1 MHQAIQSKAGWRAAE
16 VAASGCWLRH
26 LSAAE
31 VEAAAA
37 ILAAVRDKPML
48 DLTCRDVSVGAFGV
62 VLEELTRE
70 LEDGIGFMTL
80 RGFPAGRFTV
90 EENRRLF
97 WAIGTHLGVARP
109 QGKASQLMSDVRAAG
124 GEYRGAGGRGYN
136 TNAELDY
143 HVDGTDVVGLYC
155 LQTAKSGGI
164 SRVASSVAIHNEI
177 LRRDPDLVDRLYE
190 AFPYNRQNEEA
201 PDEPPFYMAP
211 IYSLRDGRF
220 AARYI
225 RNHIRSS
232 QLRDDAPRLNERD
245 HRALDIIQELA
256 ETDAFR
262 FDMVLEQGDMQFLNN
277 HVMIHARTQFED
289 YDDPAR
295 KRHLLRLWLSI
306 PGGRPLCEGLRDAYK
321 AVETN
326 TVRGGFKGQ
335 AVRTNSAPTRLA
347 PRRRWGCATRL
358 TEKDQMMKSSLRD
371 ILRQPGILTLPGV
384 YDGISARVANS
395 LGFPALYMTGYGA
408 VASALGVPDAGW
420 PA

>member
-1 MHQAIQSKAGWRAAE
+1 MGESRETKAVRSAIDSRAAWRAAE
-16 VAASGCWLRH
+16 LRAGATWLRQ
-26 LSAAE
+26 LNEAE
-31 VEAAAA
+31 VAAAAA
-37 ILAAVRDKPML
+37 IVEALRGRPLLELTHHDVTPGALAPVLD
-48 DLTCRDVSVGAFGV
+48 DLTRA
-62 VLEELTRE
+62 

-80 RGFPAGRFTV
+80 RGFPAARFTP
-90 EENRRLF
+90 EDNRLLF

-143 HVDGTDVVGLYC
+143 HVDGTDIVGLYC

-164 SRVASSVAIHNEI
+164 SRVASSVAIHNAI

-190 AFPYNRQNEEA
+190 PFPYNRQSEEA

-211 IYSLRDGRF
+211 IYSLQDGHF

-232 QLRDDAPRLNERD
+232 QLRGDTPRLSQRD
-245 HRALDIIQELA
+245 HRALDVIQELA
-256 ETDAFR
+256 ETDEFR

-277 HVMIHARTQFED
+277 HVMIHSRTQFED
-289 YDDPAR
+289 HDEPAR

-335 AVRTNSAPTRLA
+335 AVTDA
-347 PRRRWGCATRL
+347 
-358 TEKDQMMKSSLRD
+358 LRAY
-371 ILRQPGILTLPGV
+371 Q
-384 YDGISARVANS
+384 ARA
-395 LGFPALYMTGYGA
+395 AA
-408 VASALGVPDAGW
+408 ALGMRDTPY
-420 PA
+420 

>member
-1 MHQAIQSKAGWRAAE
+1 
-16 VAASGCWLRH
+16 
-26 LSAAE
+26 
-31 VEAAAA
+31 
-37 ILAAVRDKPML
+37 
-48 DLTCRDVSVGAFGV
+48 
-62 VLEELTRE
+62 
-70 LEDGIGFMTL
+70 
-80 RGFPAGRFTV
+80 
-90 EENRRLF
+90 
-97 WAIGTHLGVARP
+97 
-109 QGKASQLMSDVRAAG
+109 MSDVRAAG

-143 HVDGTDVVGLYC
+143 HVDGTDIVGLYC

-190 AFPYNRQNEEA
+190 AFPY
-201 PDEPPFYMAP
+201 YMAP
-211 IYSLRDGRF
+211 IYSCRHGHF

-232 QLRDDAPRLNERD
+232 QLRTDTPRLTERD

-277 HVMIHARTQFED
+277 HVMIHSRTQFED
-289 YDDPAR
+289 HDDPDR

-335 AVRTNSAPTRLA
+335 AVT
-347 PRRRWGCATRL
+347 
-358 TEKDQMMKSSLRD
+358 DDLRAY
-371 ILRQPGILTLPGV
+371 Q
-384 YDGISARVANS
+384 ARA
-395 LGFPALYMTGYGA
+395 AA
-408 VASALGVPDAGW
+408 ALGMRDTPY
-420 PA
+420 

>member
-1 MHQAIQSKAGWRAAE
+1 MRSPIDSKAAWRAAD
-16 VAASGCWLRH
+16 VRASGGWLRQ
-26 LSAAE
+26 LSDAE

-37 ILAAVRDKPML
+37 IVEAVRDRQML
-48 DLTCRDVSVGAFGV
+48 EMTHRDVPLGALGPVLDDLTW
-62 VLEELTRE
+62 E
-70 LEDGIGFMTL
+70 LEHGIGFKTL
-80 RGFPAGRFTV
+80 RGLPAARFSP
-90 EENRRLF
+90 EDNRLLF

-155 LQTAKSGGI
+155 LQTAKSGGL

-177 LRRDPDLVDRLYE
+177 LRRAPDLVDRLYE
-190 AFPYNRQNEEA
+190 PFPYNRQNEEA

-211 IYSLRDGRF
+211 IYSLQDGWF

-232 QLRDDAPRLNERD
+232 QLRADTPRLTERD
-245 HRALDIIQELA
+245 HVALDTIQELA
-256 ETDAFR
+256 ESDEFR
-262 FDMVLEQGDMQFLNN
+262 FDMVLERGDMQFLNN
-277 HVMIHARTQFED
+277 HVMIHSRTQFED
-289 YDDPAR
+289 HDEPAL

-306 PGGRPLCEGLRDAYK
+306 PGGRPLCEGLHDAYK

-335 AVRTNSAPTRLA
+335 AV
-347 PRRRWGCATRL
+347 
-358 TEKDQMMKSSLRD
+358 TEALRAY
-371 ILRQPGILTLPGV
+371 Q
-384 YDGISARVANS
+384 ARA
-395 LGFPALYMTGYGA
+395 AA
-408 VASALGVPDAGW
+408 ALGMRDTPY
-420 PA
+420 